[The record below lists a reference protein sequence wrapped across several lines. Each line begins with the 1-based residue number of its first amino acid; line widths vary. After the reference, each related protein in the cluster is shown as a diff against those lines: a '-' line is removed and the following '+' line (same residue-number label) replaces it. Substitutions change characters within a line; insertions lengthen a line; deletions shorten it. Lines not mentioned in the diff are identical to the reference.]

1 MNAGNGTRAIPAA
14 VRYAQPSSPDAGFL
28 AGLPH
33 RSWLDLGAYDTAPRT
48 MRGHITRVLEEW
60 SLGEL
65 RYAATLIASELITN
79 AVQQTAT
86 FTWAA
91 RPRYGCGCA
100 AARRA
105 SRS

>member
-1 MNAGNGTRAIPAA
+1 
-14 VRYAQPSSPDAGFL
+14 
-28 AGLPH
+28 
-33 RSWLDLGAYDTAPRT
+33 

-91 RPRYGCGCA
+91 RPGTA
-100 AARRA
+100 VAARRPDGPRDLDLGCRRPSNA
-105 SRS
+105 ARRRH